1 MNFLRKAYVRTY
13 QGVFRAVMP
22 LLNFRE
28 PKILEGQDKIVDVI
42 KEKNVSSVLLV
53 TDKSIRGL
61 GLTKKL
67 EELVSG
73 VCTLTVFDDVLP
85 NPTIN
90 MVEAGLEVYKKC
102 GAKLI
107 IAFGGGSVMDCA
119 KIIAARAARP
129 NLSVKKM
136 KGLLKI
142 HKKLDTIIAIP
153 TTAGTGSETT
163 VAGVITD
170 SETHFKYPIND
181 TCLIPEY
188 ACLDANVTLG
198 LPKNITA
205 YTGLDA
211 LTHAVEAYIG
221 GSTTKKTRAMSERAV
236 VLIKKYLERA
246 YNDGSDFEA
255 RQGMLKASY
264 YAGVAFTRSYVG
276 YSHSI
281 AHAIGGKYGVQHGL
295 ANAIILPKLLVE
307 YGKKAEKR
315 LARLARAT
323 GISGGNESDYL
334 AADNFITFVKTLEKK
349 LNIPEYF
356 EELKEEDIPDIAYKA
371 DKEGNPLYPV
381 PRLMD
386 KKELEKFCHKLM
398 KNK

>member
-1 MNFLRKAYVRTY
+1 MNFLRKAYARVY

-28 PKILEGQDKIVDVI
+28 PIILEGQDKIVDVI
-42 KEKNVSSVLLV
+42 KDKKVDSVLLV

-61 GLTKKL
+61 GLTKNL
-67 EELVSG
+67 EDMISK
-73 VCTLTVFDDVLP
+73 VCKLTVFDDVLP

-90 MVEAGLEVYKKC
+90 MIEEGLKTYIGC

-119 KIIAARAARP
+119 KIIDARAVRP
-129 NLSVKKM
+129 NLPVRKM

-142 HKKLDTIIAIP
+142 RKKLNTLIAIP

-163 VAGVITD
+163 VAAVITD
-170 SETHFKYPIND
+170 DETHFKYPIND
-181 TCLIPEY
+181 PCLIPEY
-188 ACLDANVTLG
+188 ACLDASVTLG
-198 LPKNITA
+198 LPKHITA

-236 VLIKKYLERA
+236 VLIKKYLLRA
-246 YNDGSDFEA
+246 YVDGSDFEA

-281 AHAIGGKYGVQHGL
+281 AHALGGKYGIQHGL

-307 YGKKAEKR
+307 YGKHAEKR
-315 LARLARAT
+315 LAKLARAT
-323 GISGGNESDYL
+323 GISSGNESDFL
-334 AADNFITFVKTLEKK
+334 ASDNFITFVVDLEKK
-349 LNIPEYF
+349 MNIPEF
-356 EELKEEDIPDIAYKA
+356 VEELKAEDIPDIAQKA

-381 PRLMD
+381 PKLMGR
-386 KKELEKFCHKLM
+386 KELEKFCQKLL
-398 KNK
+398 KK